1 MSRELFEQHVS
12 WLASNYNCV
21 SLTALLEQQA
31 SGNIAPRTVCVTF
44 DDGFRNNCTVA
55 LPILKKYRVPATVF
69 VAVGYVGRD
78 QLIWADQLAGII
90 AVQCGKSA
98 VRFNG
103 ESYSVRIP
111 DECAKT
117 YRSLASA
124 FKKLHPYLIETE
136 LLRLVSENN
145 VDTSALQKAPWF
157 DEFRIADWQHLRE
170 MRSSELVE
178 IGSHTINHT
187 IVSRLT
193 RDEARLE
200 ISECKKILTAN
211 IDASP
216 YFAYPNGGDG
226 DFSNEHRELA
236 IGAGYRAVVTAIAG
250 TFTKHSDPFNI
261 YRIGVGAETSVPDL
275 DYMLRL
281 GAAYSNRRSITQ
293 LMNGVVSGTM
303 GE

>member
-1 MSRELFEQHVS
+1 MSRERFEQHMS
-12 WLASNYNCV
+12 LLASNYNCV
-21 SLTALLEQQA
+21 SLTTLLEQQA

-78 QLIWADQLAGII
+78 QLIWADQLAGVI
-90 AVQCGKSA
+90 AVQRGKST

-103 ESYSVRIP
+103 ESYPVSTP

-117 YRSLASA
+117 YRSLAA
-124 FKKLHPYLIETE
+124 GFKKLHPYLIDSE

-145 VDTSALQKAPWF
+145 IDISALQDAPWF

-216 YFAYPNGGDG
+216 YFAYPNGGAG

-236 IGAGYRAVVTAIAG
+236 MGAGYRAVVTAIAG
-250 TFTKHSDPFNI
+250 TFTKHSDPFQI
-261 YRIGVGAETSVPDL
+261 YRIGVSANTLAPDL
-275 DYMLRL
+275 DYTLRL
-281 GAAYSNRRSITQ
+281 GAAYANGSSVTQ
-293 LMNGVVSGTM
+293 LMGGLVSGTI
-303 GE
+303 GR